1 MVVYKSKINRNP
13 TLQLGSIMQMFCV
26 GINFNFTMSVPLQIL
41 PPLAADFDGDTLNIF
56 HIINDS
62 FFQRAYE
69 VFNPRNGMY
78 ISRNNGM
85 LNTEVLVQRDTL
97 VNANTLNHLSINKY
111 TEEEMAHIAR
121 IKEKQKQYLAAA

>member
-1 MVVYKSKINRNP
+1 
-13 TLQLGSIMQMFCV
+13 
-26 GINFNFTMSVPLQIL
+26 
-41 PPLAADFDGDTLNIF
+41 
-56 HIINDS
+56 
-62 FFQRAYE
+62 
-69 VFNPRNGMY
+69 MY

>member
-1 MVVYKSKINRNP
+1 
-13 TLQLGSIMQMFCV
+13 
-26 GINFNFTMSVPLQIL
+26 
-41 PPLAADFDGDTLNIF
+41 
-56 HIINDS
+56 
-62 FFQRAYE
+62 
-69 VFNPRNGMY
+69 MY

-97 VNANTLNHLSINKY
+97 VNANTLNHLSINQY